1 MNTKTFSKIL
11 VIVLIILQ
19 IFIGQAYA
27 ANDKKENSEK
37 EKTTKSQE
45 KEETKEEKS
54 NDKTEENEES
64 IFSID
69 KNDNEI
75 SVRAKVIEAGDV
87 YEKEVNGIKGK
98 YQDLTVRLLD
108 GNRKEEK
115 VEVTNEISYDIVNK
129 KDEKKL
135 NEGDIVYVRYT
146 EKEGEISN
154 VQVGD
159 YVRQYYLLGLLAIFL
174 ISIIAICRKKSI
186 KPILCLAI
194 IFALIYLIYAIY
206 VSKGYNAILISL
218 IAAIAIMALIFIINI
233 GLNKMAL
240 SGMIGTGSGIVI
252 ATALML
258 LVYYFSRLEGDFI
271 MYFMSLFKVDE
282 GINMMSLYVS
292 GTLIAALGGCISIAL
307 KITSKLGEIKIQN
320 PTMGLKDLFKNG
332 MEIGRDEIG
341 NILYTL
347 GFVYLGTLA
356 TSIIYSMKSSTRF
369 IDLVNSGVVSPVIMS
384 LLSCFIGII
393 VVIPITSLMF
403 AFFYKDKAIYKVKS
417 DNIVEGKRTLK
428 I

>member
-1 MNTKTFSKIL
+1 
-11 VIVLIILQ
+11 
-19 IFIGQAYA
+19 
-27 ANDKKENSEK
+27 
-37 EKTTKSQE
+37 
-45 KEETKEEKS
+45 
-54 NDKTEENEES
+54 
-64 IFSID
+64 
-69 KNDNEI
+69 
-75 SVRAKVIEAGDV
+75 
-87 YEKEVNGIKGK
+87 
-98 YQDLTVRLLD
+98 
-108 GNRKEEK
+108 
-115 VEVTNEISYDIVNK
+115 
-129 KDEKKL
+129 
-135 NEGDIVYVRYT
+135 
-146 EKEGEISN
+146 
-154 VQVGD
+154 
-159 YVRQYYLLGLLAIFL
+159 
-174 ISIIAICRKKSI
+174 
-186 KPILCLAI
+186 
-194 IFALIYLIYAIY
+194 
-206 VSKGYNAILISL
+206 
-218 IAAIAIMALIFIINI
+218 MALIFIINI

-252 ATALML
+252 ATAFML
-258 LVYYFSRLEGDFI
+258 LVYYFSRLEGDLI
-271 MYFMSLFKVDE
+271 MYFMSLFKMDE
-282 GINMMSLYVS
+282 EINMMSLYVS